1 MAHHHGSGDGLEAGY
16 YLRDTHKM
24 EEMVDGCSDPSGSV
38 PGQREAATA
47 ATSGRFIQGEQVSY
61 EISSDKTHANFCP
74 NRKSLSNKKGEAL
87 VYTSRAGQS
96 SSDRAIQCRLL
107 TTTLG
112 GFVQGSLSGTI
123 ALEHGTAII
132 PPNASSPYRV
142 INYGHTGRPR
152 TG

>member
-47 ATSGRFIQGEQVSY
+47 ATSGRFIQGEQKVT
-61 EISSDKTHANFCP
+61 IQQK
-74 NRKSLSNKKGEAL
+74 REASG
-87 VYTSRAGQS
+87 YTSRAGQS
-96 SSDRAIQCRLL
+96 SSDRGRWALRQTLRQRPTSRKPFNLMAIQCRLS

-112 GFVQGSLSGTI
+112 GFVQGSLSQAPLHLNT
-123 ALEHGTAII
+123 E
-132 PPNASSPYRV
+132 PQSSHQKQAPH
-142 INYGHTGRPR
+142 IE
-152 TG
+152 